1 MLHGVAG
8 TVDGQLHSVEK
19 EIFSIGAGA
28 GNDLS
33 IGEDE
38 YISSEH
44 AYLRYEKG
52 SLLIFDRVSING
64 TFVNDEKVT
73 QTGIALRPGDRIK
86 LGMST
91 FEVVLGGDLH
101 RPEKYMKAYL
111 QRHTRCS

>member
-8 TVDGQLHSVEK
+8 PVEGQEHSVEK

-28 GNDLS
+28 DNDLS

-52 SLLIFDRVSING
+52 SLFIFDKASRNG
-64 TFVNDEKVT
+64 TFVNDDKVPP
-73 QTGIALRPGDRIK
+73 TGVALRAGDRIK

-91 FEVVLGGDLH
+91 FKVVT
-101 RPEKYMKAYL
+101 P
-111 QRHTRCS
+111 TS